1 MAFNTWLRTSGVVDG
16 VVDFDAA
23 LRDPV
28 CPTQMLAHYDC
39 GDSLHLSDS
48 GYCAMGDAID
58 LALLG

>member
-1 MAFNTWLRTSGVVDG
+1 MRVHAQRLEPVREQHRVAFNTWLRTSGVVDG

-39 GDSLHLSDS
+39 GDSLHE
-48 GYCAMGDAID
+48 
-58 LALLG
+58 